1 VILLSED
8 EDYEECDM
16 SCCEDD
22 ITHFLHN
29 LGFFH
34 KTLLE
39 KAPNLNLSTD
49 QILDVFNLWLNANTE
64 DEIQVMKVTSN
75 PFQELLKQMFSP
87 DPDAHMSDGHPF
99 SFRLYDDEDEDDSV

>member
-1 VILLSED
+1 MITLSED
-8 EDYEECDM
+8 YDEDIG
-16 SCCEDD
+16 CCEDD

-39 KAPNLNLSTD
+39 KAPNLNLTTQ
-49 QILDVFNLWLNANTE
+49 QILDLYKVWLSGTIE
-64 DEIQVMKVTSN
+64 DDNQTFTPVN

-87 DPDAHMSDGHPF
+87 DPHADAHMSNGHPF
-99 SFRLYDDEDEDDSV
+99 SFRLYDDEDEADDV